1 MNYYDFVESVYEIAF
16 GDDAINK
23 DYTDEQVLSKLMEY
37 SNLALEYEEAQGDRY
52 HDRD

>member
-23 DYTDEQVLSKLMEY
+23 GYTDEEVINKLLEY
-37 SNLALEYEEAQGDRY
+37 SNKDLEYEEIQEDRY